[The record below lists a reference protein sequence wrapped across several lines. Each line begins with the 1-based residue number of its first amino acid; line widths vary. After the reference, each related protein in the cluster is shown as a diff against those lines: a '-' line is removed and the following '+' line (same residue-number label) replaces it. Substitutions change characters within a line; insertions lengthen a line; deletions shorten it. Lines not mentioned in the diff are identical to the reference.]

1 MALVQARKLF
11 LRMHGLTDIFLDY
24 SASVRRMSR
33 SELKVSRETAEGQ
46 DSCFDEKWTSHAL
59 NWRVNKSLS
68 FEHADREVLLP
79 MRKTV

>member
-1 MALVQARKLF
+1 MALVQSRKLF
-11 LRMHGLTDIFLDY
+11 LRMHSLTDIFLDY
-24 SASVRRMSR
+24 SIYVRRKSM
-33 SELKVSRETAEGQ
+33 SELKVGRETAEGQ
-46 DSCFDEKWTSHAL
+46 DSCFDDKWISHAL